1 MMVSILLLMAGCGLE
16 EDEKEKIN
24 DIEFTVVPNENIPQE
39 LQSLIENKKKE
50 EFVVSY
56 GDKENLY
63 IAIGYGEQPTG
74 GYSIQVKELYET
86 KNNIYI
92 DTEFVGP
99 SKTEDISQSNSYPYN
114 VVQMEYID
122 KQIRSNK

>member
-86 KNNIYI
+86 KNNVYI

-99 SKTEDISQSNSYPYN
+99 SKTEDISQSNSYPYI

>member
-99 SKTEDISQSNSYPYN
+99 SKTEDISQSNSYPYI